1 MTIASSYLFVYGSLR
16 KGFQHPAYEYL
27 TSFFH
32 FVCESRAQAYL
43 YKSEHYPVAVPTTE
57 ENLIKGEL
65 YKLNNEEEFSWAM
78 AQLDDYEGL
87 NVMQGETPAYR
98 RELTNAYIGDTAQLA
113 WVYWYNKPVEGMEV
127 IKQNDVLTYLAQSN
141 LS

>member
-1 MTIASSYLFVYGSLR
+1 MIASTYLFVYGSLR

-32 FVCESRAQAYL
+32 FVCESKAQGYL
-43 YKSEHYPVAVPTTE
+43 YKSEHYPVAAPTTE
-57 ENLIKGEL
+57 NNFIIGEL
-65 YKLNNEEEFSWAM
+65 YKLNDDAEYSWAM

-98 RELTNAYIGDTAQLA
+98 RELTNAYIGDTPQLA
-113 WVYWYNKPVEGMEV
+113 WVYWYNNPVDNLEIIPE
-127 IKQNDVLTYLAQSN
+127 NDVITYLSQTNPS
-141 LS
+141 